1 MVMEILEVRVCPY
14 CNHAFIDYETA
25 FQKDHFFAKSKYPL
39 LTLSFFNLVPSCS
52 YCNTKKSTKEIHDI
66 KLNPYHMNF
75 NDDAIRMKAIID
87 TEKTG
92 SIKDLIDLRFCYSSN
107 DYHEFY
113 LKKLK
118 LETIYK
124 NDIGHVLDKIRAY
137 SIYNEFYQKLLS
149 ENSVFCNQKGIQ
161 AFISELCDI
170 ALHSNTREGKPNK
183 NILYKLDKDIEEE
196 FEKEI

>member
-1 MVMEILEVRVCPY
+1 MKKNLQTRFSTRQYMLSREFEIYYYKDASLSGVDS
-14 CNHAFIDYETA
+14 HSHDY
-25 FQKDHFFAKSKYPL
+25 Y
-39 LTLSFFNLVPSCS
+39 
-52 YCNTKKSTKEIHDI
+52 
-66 KLNPYHMNF
+66 
-75 NDDAIRMKAIID
+75 
-87 TEKTG
+87 
-92 SIKDLIDLRFCYSSN
+92 
-107 DYHEFY
+107 EFY

-124 NDIGHVLDKIRAY
+124 NDMGHVLDKIRAY

-149 ENSVFCNQKGIQ
+149 ENSVFRNQKGIQ